1 MQFIENIE
9 IFFRLISTY
18 TLIFLKKAIIV
29 AYLIRSFQIL
39 RCIEV
44 SYNKL
49 NIYSANKLNG

>member
-39 RCIEV
+39 RFQI
-44 SYNKL
+44 
-49 NIYSANKLNG
+49 